1 MTEKAAR
8 VEKLSAKL
16 ASAKKN
22 TENTVR
28 LIAYHKKMLKIY
40 RRKEAELQEKLEREK
55 FADLYKAVRDKGCD
69 ISALNAAIK
78 NGDFSAKT
86 TPKEMDTETE
96 KPTDVSAAA
105 AVHENKSQEDK
116 H

>member
-1 MTEKAAR
+1 
-8 VEKLSAKL
+8 
-16 ASAKKN
+16 
-22 TENTVR
+22 
-28 LIAYHKKMLKIY
+28 MLKIY

-69 ISALNAAIK
+69 ISALNAAIE
-78 NGDFSAKT
+78 NGDFSAET

-96 KPTDVSAAA
+96 KPTDVSSAA

>member
-28 LIAYHKKMLKIY
+28 LIAYHKKMLKICQLY
-40 RRKEAELQEKLEREK
+40 R
-55 FADLYKAVRDKGCD
+55 VDKR
-69 ISALNAAIK
+69 
-78 NGDFSAKT
+78 
-86 TPKEMDTETE
+86 M
-96 KPTDVSAAA
+96 
-105 AVHENKSQEDK
+105 
-116 H
+116 

>member
-78 NGDFSAKT
+78 NGDFSAET

-96 KPTDVSAAA
+96 KPTDVYAAA